1 MLNIKNR
8 KMHNFCINRGSL
20 IDVDAAI
27 YTLLINVH
35 DLCHTSF
42 KQTSILHR
50 KILKIITALMTTKL
64 RSFSKPT
71 LESNQISMTI
81 CVKF

>member
-27 YTLLINVH
+27 YTLLINLH
-35 DLCHTSF
+35 ELCHTSF

-50 KILKIITALMTTKL
+50 KIYC
-64 RSFSKPT
+64 SKNYYCT
-71 LESNQISMTI
+71 DDHK
-81 CVKF
+81 VAKFL